1 MDMQDKERQQEL
13 TEKLAERLAKVE
25 ELEDIPGIIC
35 NKHCKYPYISGSQEE
50 LDRFC
55 AQCELQELLQA
66 LVLV

>member
-1 MDMQDKERQQEL
+1 MQDKERQQ
-13 TEKLAERLAKVE
+13 KLAERLAKVE

-35 NKHCKYPYISGSQEE
+35 NQHCKYPYIAGSQEE

-55 AQCELQELLQA
+55 MQCELQGLLQA